1 LRLTGVLIV
10 MLLLTCRISVSA
22 ASDTVAPPAPV
33 LAADNEKSVF
43 CKDAVAHH
51 LPELVAEAAA
61 TELGHGFHFDSY
73 QAIPVAASDD
83 ASAPSP
89 VNYRV
94 QVTDDQ
100 NQAREIRVSTTADGH
115 PNALVKAHWMC
126 WVAADTATA
135 QRLDPSQQNSQE
147 AKQ

>member
-1 LRLTGVLIV
+1 MRLTGVLIV
-10 MLLLTCRISVSA
+10 MLLLVCGTTVSA
-22 ASDTVAPPAPV
+22 ACDAVAPPAP
-33 LAADNEKSVF
+33 AIAGDNEKSVF

-61 TELGHGFHFDSY
+61 TELGRGFHFDSY

-83 ASAPSP
+83 ASVPSP
-89 VNYRV
+89 MNYRV

-100 NQAREIRVSTTADGH
+100 SQAREIRVSTTADGH

-135 QRLDPSQQNSQE
+135 QRLDPAQQNSQE